1 MAGESIISTREMEF
15 HLVRRFFAWGYFRA
29 MGRALYGEILK
40 LNQDGELRKRTIS
53 TDIRQR
59 RRNLKVNRRLQLKR
73 NEEKRAKREQK
84 MITPLSPL
92 RRKTKR
98 AIRVPVPAP
107 KRSEK

>member
-1 MAGESIISTREMEF
+1 
-15 HLVRRFFAWGYFRA
+15 

>member
-1 MAGESIISTREMEF
+1 MEF
-15 HLVRRFFAWGYFRA
+15 HLVRRCFAWGYFRA
-29 MGRALYGEILK
+29 TGRALYGEILK
-40 LNQDGELRKRTIS
+40 LSQEGELRKRTIS

-59 RRNLKVNRRLQLKR
+59 RRNLKVNLRLQLKR
-73 NEEKRAKREQK
+73 KEEPRAKKEQN

-92 RRKTKR
+92 RRKTKM

>member
-1 MAGESIISTREMEF
+1 MEF
-15 HLVRRFFAWGYFRA
+15 HLVRRCFAWGYFRA
-29 MGRALYGEILK
+29 TGRALYGEILK
-40 LNQDGELRKRTIS
+40 LSQEGELRKRTIS

-59 RRNLKVNRRLQLKR
+59 RRNLKVNLRFQLKR
-73 NEEKRAKREQK
+73 KEEPRAKKEQN